1 MNEAELLTLTARLPE
16 MFADRVSE
24 SERGGLRSMAGGGEW
39 GELLD
44 LLLAILLQ
52 TRAPVTADERNQ
64 LRDVLAGW
72 GLPTSQL
79 DDLVIT
85 Q

>member
-1 MNEAELLTLTARLPE
+1 MNEAELATLTARLPE
-16 MFADRVSE
+16 LFADRVPE
-24 SERGGLRSMAGGGEW
+24 SERDGLRSMAGAGEW
-39 GELLD
+39 AELLD

-52 TRAPVTADERNQ
+52 TRAPVSGHERDQ

-79 DDLVIT
+79 DDLVVS

>member
-1 MNEAELLTLTARLPE
+1 MTESELLTLTGRLPE
-16 MFADRVSE
+16 VFAGRISE
-24 SERGGLRSMAGGGEW
+24 SELAGLRSMSGGGEW

-52 TRAPVTADERNQ
+52 TRAPVTVDERNQ
-64 LRDVLAGW
+64 LRAVLEGW

-79 DDLVIT
+79 DDLVI
-85 Q
+85 QP

>member
-1 MNEAELLTLTARLPE
+1 M
-16 MFADRVSE
+16 S
-24 SERGGLRSMAGGGEW
+24 GGGEW

-64 LRDVLAGW
+64 LRDVLEGW
-72 GLPTSQL
+72 GLPTNQL
-79 DDLVIT
+79 DDLVVVKE
-85 Q
+85 